1 MGVFATGPA
10 NAASRCGRSAH
21 PVPLAVIAAA
31 LLACAAGARSEA
43 AAPQDAGGR
52 QVVLVT
58 GSTDGLGREVA
69 RRIAATGAHVIVHG
83 RNRERGAALVA
94 EIERE
99 GKGSARFYRA
109 DLASLAEVRQLADAV
124 LRDYDRLDVLI
135 NNAGIGS
142 NLPAGRQLSADGHE
156 LRFAVNYLAGFL
168 LTRTLLP
175 RIRPSAPARIINVAS
190 IGQAAIDFDDVMLE
204 RGYTG
209 GRAYGQSKLAQIMFT
224 LDLARELEG
233 TGVEVFALH
242 PATYMATTMVLSAG
256 IEPRSTIA
264 EGADAVMN
272 LVTTPGLQ
280 SGQFFN
286 GMRPGRANAQAYDE
300 AAREKLR
307 ALSVALTGAR

>member
-1 MGVFATGPA
+1 MEVFASR
-10 NAASRCGRSAH
+10 AASAAFCGGRGARMMM
-21 PVPLAVIAAA
+21 LAATAGAV
-31 LLACAAGARSEA
+31 LACAGAERSE
-43 AAPQDAGGR
+43 AAPQDAGDR
-52 QVVLVT
+52 RVVLVT

-83 RNRERGAALVA
+83 RNRERGMALVE
-94 EIERE
+94 EIEAE
-99 GKGSARFYRA
+99 GKGTARFYRA
-109 DLASLAEVRQLADAV
+109 DLASLAEVRQLAEAV

-168 LTRTLLP
+168 LTRALLP
-175 RIRPSAPARIINVAS
+175 RIRASAPARIINVAS

-204 RGYTG
+204 RAYTG

-233 TGVEVFALH
+233 TGVDVFALH

-256 IEPRSTIA
+256 IEPRSTVA
-264 EGADAVMN
+264 EGADAVMH

-286 GMRPGRANAQAYDE
+286 GTRPGRANAQAYDE

-307 ALSVALTGAR
+307 ALSIALTGAR